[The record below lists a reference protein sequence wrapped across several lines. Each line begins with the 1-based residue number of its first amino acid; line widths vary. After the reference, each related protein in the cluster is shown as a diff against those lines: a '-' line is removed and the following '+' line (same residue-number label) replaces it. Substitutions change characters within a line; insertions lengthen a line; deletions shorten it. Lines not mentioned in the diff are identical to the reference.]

1 MNISVKSAYSFDKDC
16 KVFDDDD
23 DDDDDMAR
31 KDPLCSGEFRC
42 ILLRRFICSTLSW
55 RCMTVS

>member
-1 MNISVKSAYSFDKDC
+1 MNISVKSAYSFDEDC

-42 ILLRRFICSTLSW
+42 ILLQRFNGSTLS
-55 RCMTVS
+55 